1 MTSERSRTA
10 VLTVVVGVLGTAVLT
25 AVLGRSNLGVGIA
38 VGVVMLAC
46 LGALL
51 LATFRTGRHVPWAEA
66 QRRVEP
72 GHAVV
77 LWKPTCGYCERLL
90 RSIGQD
96 PRVTWVNVWI
106 DKDANATV
114 REHNDG
120 DELTPTVLIGDA
132 VLRNPSAAEVD
143 RALAPDR

>member
-1 MTSERSRTA
+1 MTPERNRTA
-10 VLTVVVGVLGTAVLT
+10 AVTAVVGILGTVVLAVI
-25 AVLGRSNLGVGIA
+25 LGRSNLALGIIVGILMPA
-38 VGVVMLAC
+38 G
-46 LGALL
+46 LGLL
-51 LATFRTGRHVPWAEA
+51 LFATFRTGRHLPWAEA

-96 PRVTWVNVWI
+96 PRVTWVSVWI